1 MPPVEWS
8 EKTSIGSRL
17 VYTKNWIREINNVI
31 KVSDEEQ
38 FAKGQKSCDLQVY
51 YDARD
56 VETQFMDAIDS
67 EYDFFRFLR
76 VLTRGIANDEPR

>member
-1 MPPVEWS
+1 M
-8 EKTSIGSRL
+8 
-17 VYTKNWIREINNVI
+17 YNVI

-38 FAKGQKSCDLQVY
+38 FAKGQKSRDLQVY
-51 YDARD
+51 YDAWD

-76 VLTRGIANDEPR
+76 VSTRGIANDESR